1 MSLDNRYVQAERA
14 VWEHYELEPREQFV
28 ELESPRVRLRVQEV
42 GTGDP
47 VLFVHGTAGNGAY
60 WAPLIREL
68 DGFRCLLLERPGW
81 GSSSAIDFS
90 ATPYAN
96 LTADVLRGALDA
108 LGVERAHVV
117 GASIGDV
124 WALRLAQKHPA
135 RVGRVALLGGG
146 PLVADVPVP
155 RIIRLIASPIGA
167 IMVRLPDKPAR
178 VKSIL
183 REVGHGATL
192 DAGGIPDTYIN
203 WRVALS
209 NATESMRNER
219 DMVRAIVGRRGFRS
233 GLTFTED
240 ELAAIGQPTLIIY
253 GANDPSAPLAVWER
267 VTDLL
272 PAGQLHVVSDSGHMP
287 WLDDPEAVAS
297 KLHNHLRE
305 PRSATAPR

>member
-1 MSLDNRYVQAERA
+1 MSVDNRYVQAERA
-14 VWEHYELEPREQFV
+14 VWQHYGLEPREQFI

-47 VLFVHGTAGNGAY
+47 VLFVHGTAGNGPY

-90 ATPYAN
+90 VTPYPT
-96 LTADVLRGALDA
+96 LTAEVLRGALDA
-108 LGVERAHVV
+108 LGVGRAHVV

-124 WALRLAQKHPA
+124 WALRLAQTYPA
-135 RVGRVALLGGG
+135 RVGRIALLGGG

-178 VKSIL
+178 VRSIL

-192 DAGGIPDTYIN
+192 DAGGIPDTYIT
-203 WRVALS
+203 WRATLS
-209 NATESMRNER
+209 NTTQSMRNER
-219 DMVRAIVGRRGFRS
+219 AMVRAIVGRRGFRS
-233 GLTFTED
+233 GLTFTEE
-240 ELAAIGQPTLIIY
+240 ELAAIGQPTLMIY
-253 GANDPSAPLAVWER
+253 GANDPTAPLAVWER

-272 PAGQLHVVSDSGHMP
+272 PAGQLHVLANSGHLP
-287 WLDDPEAVAS
+287 WLDDPQAVAS
-297 KLHNHLRE
+297 QLHNHLRE